1 MDIGYV
7 WDDDTE
13 TYWVYDEEGGEET
26 VYNDWP
32 EEEEKLNK
40 EVDMSALFMEWTVNC
55 ITEDYTTDDNNQHDP
70 FSLPEL
76 ITTGQGEETLATT
89 APENCNQH
97 ENEESTDNKEQ
108 AKENKE
114 EITVN
119 SLCDGDINWQVK
131 DKLMMDSGAGVC
143 VCPLAYAE
151 ECPLIPVTE
160 EEKPPLRNV
169 SGGRVT
175 CMGRER

>member
-40 EVDMSALFMEWTVNC
+40 EVDMSALFTEWTVNC
-55 ITEDYTTDDNNQHDP
+55 ITEDYTTDDNNPHDP

-89 APENCNQH
+89 APENCNQQ
-97 ENEESTDNKEQ
+97 ENEKTTDIKGQ
-108 AKENKE
+108 AKEDTE

-119 SLCDGDINWQVK
+119 SLCDGDNTV
-131 DKLMMDSGAGVC
+131 
-143 VCPLAYAE
+143 
-151 ECPLIPVTE
+151 
-160 EEKPPLRNV
+160 
-169 SGGRVT
+169 
-175 CMGRER
+175 